1 MDYKFSKDLDLPPVL
16 ADGGI
21 DSYHIIN
28 QRLREL
34 EETGFGDGISGRID
48 YHGHHAD
55 CQGLASLIS
64 FSIRAE
70 FDSDDDLNAMVRK
83 IDEALTTEHSRVL
96 WFT

>member
-1 MDYKFSKDLDLPPVL
+1 MGYIHSKDLELPPVL
-16 ADGGI
+16 ADGGYE
-21 DSYHIIN
+21 SYLTLDR
-28 QRLREL
+28 RLREL
-34 EETGFGDGISGRID
+34 EEQGFGDGISGKMD

-55 CQGLASLIS
+55 HQGLASLIS

-70 FDSDDDLNAMVRK
+70 YDSDDDLKAMVRK